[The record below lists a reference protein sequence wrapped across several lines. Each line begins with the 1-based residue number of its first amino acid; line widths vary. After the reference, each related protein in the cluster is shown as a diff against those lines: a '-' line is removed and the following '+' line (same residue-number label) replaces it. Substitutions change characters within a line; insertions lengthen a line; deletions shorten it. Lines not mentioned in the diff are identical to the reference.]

1 MQALG
6 YFAVVTGR
14 GKLIFVYATAGLILL
29 RSVISNKKKNIYIKG
44 DLSGVMYI
52 KFGI

>member
-29 RSVISNKKKNIYIKG
+29 RSVISNKKKNIKG
-44 DLSGVMYI
+44 DLSGVMFI